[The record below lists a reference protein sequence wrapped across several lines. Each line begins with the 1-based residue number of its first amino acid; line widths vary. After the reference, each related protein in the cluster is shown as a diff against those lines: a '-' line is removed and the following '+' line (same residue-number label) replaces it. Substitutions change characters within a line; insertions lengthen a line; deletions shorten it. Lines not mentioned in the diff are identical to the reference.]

1 MSYEKT
7 KQTDLPILDFTL
19 FLRYPDGNKMFDV
32 LKATNLISSSG
43 SAF

>member
-1 MSYEKT
+1 MSYEKA
-7 KQTDLPILDFTL
+7 KQTDLPILDCTL
-19 FLRYPDGNKMFDV
+19 FLKYPDGNNIFDV